1 MAYELFKRTVAR
13 VETPTVAI
21 VPDGR
26 IAINA
31 AVVRLFR
38 AAGISSVVLLW
49 DEKNHRLAIKASRK
63 SDRNAFAVSF
73 SRGHSGIIRARSFL
87 GHIGWRADQRRRLD
101 AVWNERE
108 QMIEVV
114 VPTDFIKA

>member
-1 MAYELFKRTVAR
+1 MAYEVFKRSVAR

-31 AVVRLFR
+31 AAVRLFQ
-38 AAGISSVVLLW
+38 AAKISSVVLLW
-49 DEKNHRLAIKASRK
+49 DEKNHRMAIKASRRG
-63 SDRNAFAVSF
+63 DRNAFIVSF
-73 SRGHSGIIRARSFL
+73 SRGHSGVIRALSFL
-87 GHIGWRADQRRRLD
+87 GHIGWKADQRRRLD
-101 AVWNERE
+101 AVWNDKE

-114 VPTDFIKA
+114 VPTDLIRA